1 MNLKKKVS
9 EFKTKIK
16 QHPNCVA
23 AIGSMLITGAAL
35 GYYTGKELSK
45 LQKRVNSFD
54 SFLSDIDDGEKHAVW
69 LDYENRKLYVQ
80 TNPLSQED
88 LD

>member
-1 MNLKKKVS
+1 MNLKKKYEEV
-9 EFKTKIK
+9 KTKIAR
-16 QHPNCVA
+16 HPNCVA
-23 AIGSMLITGAAL
+23 AIGSMLITSVAL

-45 LQKRVNSFD
+45 AQKRNRTFD

-80 TNPLSQED
+80 TQPLSEED
-88 LD
+88 L